1 MEITISVD
9 STSEE
14 PSSRRGLVGGI
25 VPGLDLTRRWKIPGV
40 GVDTLS
46 ECDNMSDRQ
55 EWPGIRSDKWPES
68 QS

>member
-14 PSSRRGLVGGI
+14 LSSRRGLVGGI
-25 VPGLDLTRRWKIPGV
+25 VPGLDLTRHWKIPGV

-55 EWPGIRSDKWPES
+55 EWPGVRSDKWLES
-68 QS
+68 RS

>member
-14 PSSRRGLVGGI
+14 LSSRRGLVGGI
-25 VPGLDLTRRWKIPGV
+25 VPGAGFNQMLEDSGV

-55 EWPGIRSDKWPES
+55 EWPGVRSDKWLES
-68 QS
+68 RS